1 MTYGRFMEYSKGS
14 FKRHLLFSLA
24 IITCIVFLRPA
35 VLHADTIDGIV
46 AVVDKQLIMRSDLNR
61 RLLLVGIS
69 PNNETRSRQILELMI
84 EEIVIQKTY
93 AKYGLTP
100 ISPKQAAEIA
110 ETNKISQET
119 AMIMIMRKSLMDTM
133 VSSRVVVTPQ
143 MVRDEFKKNSEY
155 AGKPSLDLKQIAVK
169 DDKEKADRAAAEIK
183 QGKPFDEVAQEYS
196 DILTD
201 GKCSL
206 GWMSLDDLDPVA
218 AKELEKA
225 NKGDV
230 SVPLKI
236 NDYWCIFMVTGRD
249 VIGKRDFEEVKDQIT
264 TNLLEKA
271 RENAFEYWLKQI
283 MGEYFI
289 GIYM

>member
-1 MTYGRFMEYSKGS
+1 MEYSKGS
-14 FKRHLLFSLA
+14 YKKQLLFSLA
-24 IITCIVFLRPA
+24 IITCIVFLRPVA
-35 VLHADTIDGIV
+35 IHADTIDGIV

-84 EEIVIQKTY
+84 EEVVIQKTY
-93 AKYGLTP
+93 TKYGLAP
-100 ISPKQAAEIA
+100 IAPKQAAEIA
-110 ETNKISQET
+110 GANKISEET
-119 AMIMIMRKSLMDTM
+119 ATIMIMRKSLMDTM

-143 MVRDEFKKNSEY
+143 MIRDEFKKNPEY
-155 AGKPSLDLKQIAVK
+155 VGKPSLELKQIAVK
-169 DDKEKADRAAAEIK
+169 DDREKANKAGAEI
-183 QGKPFDEVAQEYS
+183 QAGKLFDEVAVQYS

-201 GKCSL
+201 GKCTL
-206 GWMSLDDLDPVA
+206 GWMPLEDLDPVA
-218 AKELEKA
+218 AKALEKA

-230 SVPLKI
+230 SAPLKI

-249 VIGKRDFEEVKDQIT
+249 VIGKRNFEEVKDQIASS
-264 TNLLEKA
+264 LLEKA
-271 RENAFEYWLKQI
+271 REDAFEHWLKQI

>member
-1 MTYGRFMEYSKGS
+1 MEYSKGS
-14 FKRHLLFSLA
+14 FKRQLLFSLA
-24 IITCIVFLRPA
+24 IITCIVFLQP
-35 VLHADTIDGIV
+35 VVIHADTIDGIV

-69 PNNETRSRQILELMI
+69 PSNETRSRQILELMI
-84 EEIVIQKTY
+84 EELVIQKTY
-93 AKYGLTP
+93 AKYGLAP
-100 ISPKQAAEIA
+100 ITPKQVTEIA
-110 ETNKISQET
+110 EANKISEET
-119 AMIMIMRKSLMDTM
+119 ARIMIMRRSLMDTM
-133 VSSRVVVTPQ
+133 VSSRVVVTPL
-143 MVRDEFKKNSEY
+143 MIRDDFKNNPEY
-155 AGKPSLDLKQIAVK
+155 SGKPSLDLKQIAVK
-169 DDKEKADRAAAEIK
+169 EDKEKADKAAAEIK
-183 QGKPFDEVAQEYS
+183 AGKPFDEVAVQYS

-201 GKCSL
+201 GKCNL
-206 GWMSLDDLDPVA
+206 GWMPLDDLDPVA
-218 AKELEKA
+218 AKALEKSK
-225 NKGDV
+225 KGDV
-230 SVPLKI
+230 SAPLKI